1 MTPSV
6 FRRGELGAVE
16 KKIYILGVVVVKFY
30 LYMLLFFT
38 LRKLKRKPLPSVS
51 PRRGWLALIS
61 WALPKVQVPLC
72 QRGLFFPRNSQG
84 KWCWRWWC
92 LQSQPET
99 FAGSRSP
106 P

>member
-16 KKIYILGVVVVKFY
+16 KIHIFFGVVVVKFY

-51 PRRGWLALIS
+51 HRRGWLALTS
-61 WALPKVQVPLC
+61 WALPKVQVPVC
-72 QRGLFFPRNSQG
+72 QRGLFFPRNYQG
-84 KWCWRWWC
+84 KW
-92 LQSQPET
+92 
-99 FAGSRSP
+99 
-106 P
+106 